1 MIVKKKKLTTH
12 WFVEFSENQH
22 VELMDL
28 AMQMLSFT

>member
-1 MIVKKKKLTTH
+1 MIVKKKQLTTH

-28 AMQMLSFT
+28 AMQMLSFG